1 VAISLL
7 DQMRAFD
14 HNFSTSPDDSVYYS
28 NPDNFSQSL
37 NDSIDVLHLATTTN
51 KNSVSL
57 ALNLSAATL
66 NVNNVT
72 TSNMNLLNSFGGII
86 HDELTETSYLGLNIL
101 TNLIFNVNIEVCGQA
116 AAKINSILYNRP
128 VYNMEEAG
136 YLIYNIE
143 KVMFERFQD
152 PIYEEHYVSLIPIM
166 KNLVNKCYHLL
177 QMNVQIPN
185 VPFNNVSATPY
196 EDFKDYCKTNEWRIF
211 IQKQINPLRDQYL
224 AMAINPCQM
233 NMKLWWTVCK
243 DMLMQSIHKR
253 NRQLGESK
261 IKFEDSIFNK
271 WKEAEKQ
278 ETIRYQNFLIHLK
291 RSNLAMRK
299 QLHNSLRFFASN
311 RGAWNEGKK
320 DMYWMLSNNENRERM
335 RCKLVE
341 NLQFDSHFEASRLRD
356 YSDYTYFNY
365 EKLAEKSIKN
375 SSEPADLAQNL
386 QLNKE
391 AINKEINEDNVEGG
405 EDELLLAG
413 SKNQSTINLSIQNNQ
428 QQQQTSNIQ
437 TNQNKSTTNATI
449 VQQQHQEHIAAIPQL
464 EEKEKLIEKSECELI
479 TVTKTIKGRFELTNK
494 NIYFFDT
501 YSSFYYEQTVENDS
515 NDMLGNS
522 TNQMT
527 TFANN
532 NSNTGFSCHDFDI
545 LNDFKIPLNQLK
557 DVQIRRFNLR
567 RSALEFFLL
576 DETNYFINFNKNV
589 CNCSKLF

>member
-1 VAISLL
+1 
-7 DQMRAFD
+7 MRAFD

-365 EKLAEKSIKN
+365 EKLAEKRILSYADTLITAMNERLETGGLQPGVPEPHPCSLRTSQISSDELKN
-375 SSEPADLAQNL
+375 DYLDLANCCQRHVCRLDGYCKSRKKGKENECRFGYPFKIEPVSRIEFSETENSVKANVICMRNDPYMNRHTWRANVDM
-386 QLNKE
+386 QL
-391 AINKEINEDNVEGG
+391 ILDHH
-405 EDELLLAG
+405 AG
-413 SKNQSTINLSIQNNQ
+413 VS
-428 QQQQTSNIQ
+428 
-437 TNQNKSTTNATI
+437 STTW
-449 VQQQHQEHIAAIPQL
+449 
-464 EEKEKLIEKSECELI
+464 
-479 TVTKTIKGRFELTNK
+479 
-494 NIYFFDT
+494 
-501 YSSFYYEQTVENDS
+501 
-515 NDMLGNS
+515 
-522 TNQMT
+522 
-527 TFANN
+527 
-532 NSNTGFSCHDFDI
+532 
-545 LNDFKIPLNQLK
+545 
-557 DVQIRRFNLR
+557 
-567 RSALEFFLL
+567 
-576 DETNYFINFNKNV
+576 
-589 CNCSKLF
+589 